1 MGKKCVK
8 IIFFVLVTVVMAVEV
23 TKAKFYADV
32 TECFTPTAEMGEPKY
47 ITLHHDG
54 IDRPTTLNEI
64 DRYHRDSCKWESGFA
79 YHYYI
84 SENKIYKCR
93 DEHQIGTH
101 VKNGNGGNIG
111 ICIHGDFNK
120 TRPTLKQQVLI
131 IVLIN
136 KLCYQYGIK
145 KENIKRHQ
153 DWEQNKTSC
162 CGKNFDFDAMKQYIL
177 EWQQTN

>member
-8 IIFFVLVTVVMAVEV
+8 IIFFVLVAVVMAVEV
-23 TKAKFYADV
+23 TKARYYVDV
-32 TECFTPTAEMGEPKY
+32 TECFTPTAEMGELKY

-54 IDRPTTLNEI
+54 INRPTTLNEI

-120 TRPTLKQQVLI
+120 TRPTLKQQILI
-131 IVLIN
+131 LILIN
-136 KLCYQYGIK
+136 KLVCQYQIK
-145 KENIKRHQ
+145 IENIKRHQ
-153 DWEQNKTSC
+153 DWEENPTSC
-162 CGKNFDFDAMKQYIL
+162 CGKNFDFERMKTYII
-177 EWQQTN
+177 NK

>member
-1 MGKKCVK
+1 MVK
-8 IIFFVLVTVVMAVEV
+8 RFIHITFFFVLVVMAVEV
-23 TKAKFYADV
+23 TKASFYADV
-32 TECFTPTAEMGEPKY
+32 TMCFTPTAEMGEPKY

-64 DRYHRDSCKWESGFA
+64 DRYHRDTCKWESGFA

-84 SENKIYKCR
+84 SEDKIYKCR

-111 ICIHGDFNK
+111 ICVHGDFNK
-120 TRPTLKQQVLI
+120 TRPTLKQQILI
-131 IVLIN
+131 LILIN
-136 KLCYQYGIK
+136 KLVCQYQIK
-145 KENIKRHQ
+145 IENIKRHQ

-162 CGKNFDFDAMKQYIL
+162 CGNNFDFDAMKQYIL

>member
-1 MGKKCVK
+1 MVRKRVK

-54 IDRPTTLNEI
+54 ISRPTTLNEI

-111 ICIHGDFNK
+111 ICIHGDFNE
-120 TRPTLKQQVLI
+120 TRPTLNFDYCFDKQTLLSIQNQKRKHQTASRLGAKQN
-131 IVLIN
+131 IVL
-136 KLCYQYGIK
+136 
-145 KENIKRHQ
+145 R
-153 DWEQNKTSC
+153 
-162 CGKNFDFDAMKQYIL
+162 KQFRF
-177 EWQQTN
+177 